1 MCFSYRLQLLLFFLG
16 MSFLSGNAQKGI
28 STTQLLLGA
37 NQIEQVKFDSI
48 QLAFLKNYNHN
59 LQLIDNIEFRTETRD
74 LLLPRQEYA
83 IRVKPNS
90 LRGRLANKKVYR
102 SKINEVQI
110 QGRIR
115 LIEELEDRYYFLVAY
130 VFNKKLIGAYQFR
143 KTQLKDK
150 ISLLKTAIYTEVFNV
165 NDLIDTEEALFDNQ
179 IILQNLQ
186 QSQVYHDAILQLMI
200 GNRKNNHY
208 LKSDDVITPA
218 QIIANAVIVKT
229 PKDNLEIQLK
239 QLKLETIEGEM
250 KLDVAKSKKIIDFVQ
265 VKYGGKNSNL
275 FEEKFAIGMGINL
288 PFFGNVREKKG
299 DYYFK
304 KLRTESEILTLQKQ
318 QEKVETTAEE
328 NFRRTVTNYQVYRD
342 QAANSSVSS
351 LLNTYKKIEGISP
364 LILLKLE
371 MSVQNK
377 NIEIIKIEQQLYET
391 YIEILA
397 SKNRLFQIPFK
408 NFLSTNKSL
417 AQ

>member
-1 MCFSYRLQLLLFFLG
+1 
-16 MSFLSGNAQKGI
+16 
-28 STTQLLLGA
+28 
-37 NQIEQVKFDSI
+37 
-48 QLAFLKNYNHN
+48 
-59 LQLIDNIEFRTETRD
+59 
-74 LLLPRQEYA
+74 
-83 IRVKPNS
+83 
-90 LRGRLANKKVYR
+90 VYR

-115 LIEELEDRYYFLVAY
+115 LIEELEDRYYLLVAY
-130 VFNKKLIGAYQFR
+130 VFNKKLIDAYQFR

-150 ISLLKTAIYTEVFNV
+150 ISLLKTVIYTEFFNV

-186 QSQVYHDAILQLMI
+186 QSQAYHDAILQLMI

-208 LKSDDVITPA
+208 LKSDDIITPV
-218 QIIANAVIVKT
+218 QIIESALIVKT

-318 QEKVETTAEE
+318 QEKEETTAEE

-377 NIEIIKIEQQLYET
+377 NIETIKIEQQLYET

>member
-16 MSFLSGNAQKGI
+16 MSFLSGNAQKRI

-115 LIEELEDRYYFLVAY
+115 LIEELEDRYYLLVAY
-130 VFNKKLIGAYQFR
+130 VFNKKLIDAYQFR

-150 ISLLKTAIYTEVFNV
+150 ISLLKTAIYSEVFNV

-186 QSQVYHDAILQLMI
+186 QAQAYHDAILQLMI
-200 GNRKNNHY
+200 GNRKNNNY
-208 LKSDDVITPA
+208 LKSDDIITPK
-218 QIIANAVIVKT
+218 NCLLLRKRFVLKT
-229 PKDNLEIQLK
+229 SP
-239 QLKLETIEGEM
+239 
-250 KLDVAKSKKIIDFVQ
+250 
-265 VKYGGKNSNL
+265 
-275 FEEKFAIGMGINL
+275 
-288 PFFGNVREKKG
+288 
-299 DYYFK
+299 
-304 KLRTESEILTLQKQ
+304 
-318 QEKVETTAEE
+318 
-328 NFRRTVTNYQVYRD
+328 
-342 QAANSSVSS
+342 
-351 LLNTYKKIEGISP
+351 LNTK
-364 LILLKLE
+364 
-371 MSVQNK
+371 
-377 NIEIIKIEQQLYET
+377 
-391 YIEILA
+391 
-397 SKNRLFQIPFK
+397 
-408 NFLSTNKSL
+408 TNMF
-417 AQ
+417 

>member
-1 MCFSYRLQLLLFFLG
+1 MCFLSKPQLLLLFLG
-16 MSFLSGNAQKGI
+16 ISFLPINAQKGI
-28 STTQLLLGA
+28 STTQILLGV

-48 QLAFLKNYNHN
+48 QLVFLKNYNHN
-59 LQLIDNIEFRTETRD
+59 LQLIDNVEFRTETRD

-83 IRVKPNS
+83 IRIKPNS
-90 LRGRLANKKVYR
+90 LRGRLANKKVYK

-115 LIEELEDRYYFLVAY
+115 LIEELEDRYYLLIAY
-130 VFNKKLIGAYQFR
+130 VFNKKLIDAYQFR

-150 ISLLKTAIYTEVFNV
+150 ISLLKAAIYTEVFNV
-165 NDLIDTEEALFDNQ
+165 NDLIETEEALFDNQ

-186 QSQVYHDAILQLMI
+186 QAQAYHDGMLQLMI
-200 GNRKNNHY
+200 GNRKNNNY
-208 LKSDDVITPA
+208 LKSDDFITPA
-218 QIIANAVIVKT
+218 QIIANAPIVNT
-229 PKDNLEIQLK
+229 LKDNLEIQLK
-239 QLKLETIEGEM
+239 QLKLETIESEM

-265 VKYGGKNSNL
+265 VKYGGKNSNI
-275 FEEKFAIGMGINL
+275 FEEIFAVGMGINL

-299 DYYFK
+299 GYYFK

-318 QEKVETTAEE
+318 QEKEKTAAEE
-328 NFRRTVTNYQVYRD
+328 DFRRTVTNYQVYRD

-351 LLNTYKKIEGISP
+351 LLNTYKKVEGISP

-371 MSVQNK
+371 MSVQDK

-391 YIEILA
+391 YIGILA